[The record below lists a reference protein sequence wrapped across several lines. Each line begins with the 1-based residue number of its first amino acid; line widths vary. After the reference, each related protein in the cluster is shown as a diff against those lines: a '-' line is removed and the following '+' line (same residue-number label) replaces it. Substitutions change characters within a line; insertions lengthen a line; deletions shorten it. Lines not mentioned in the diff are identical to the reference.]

1 MILMKCCWPKKLIS
15 YSYWIRQSFEEY
27 RCKSLPSLQGGS
39 LEITLTVPLT
49 KYTTGKRNG
58 GVKFL
63 LFLSI
68 YYLEDEVLNLVIEYD
83 VNGDGTIDFD
93 EFLEMMKKQAEHQ
106 EYSRIKQLFL
116 VQGCNLDATSD
127 KAPPPFIP
135 LAKMWGHLW
144 VKKYI

>member
-1 MILMKCCWPKKLIS
+1 MKSTVVNRALT
-15 YSYWIRQSFEEY
+15 
-27 RCKSLPSLQGGS
+27 SLHGRS

-58 GVKFL
+58 VVKFL
-63 LFLSI
+63 LLLSI

-127 KAPPPFIP
+127 KAPPPSF
-135 LAKMWGHLW
+135 H
-144 VKKYI
+144 